1 MLSKIDHEV
10 YAALKEFGLTDY
22 ETKAFVAL
30 TINGISSAKEISD
43 KTNIPYSRIYDI
55 LLNLESQGWV
65 KVHQGRPMMYQAE
78 RPKSV
83 AKIAKKQ
90 LEEKYKRIESALIDK
105 LEPRYGNE
113 KEIDTTPIFM
123 LKGEVSLKIT
133 NLLTTAK
140 SRIQIFFNKPDE
152 GFIEEF
158 FNQLLDAN
166 TRKVEIQVVLP
177 KSFEPNEESKKIWR
191 KMLTIAKIQSSSRVM
206 FDGIIIDEVDLMVF
220 LSSFF
225 KINVR
230 EENMVFW
237 ITEANLVRYSLT
249 YFKTLWSLGEKFS
262 LVTHRS

>member
-65 KVHQGRPMMYQAE
+65 KVHQGRPMLYQAE

-113 KEIDTTPIFM
+113 KEIDTTPIYM
-123 LKGEVSLKIT
+123 LKGDISLKIT
-133 NLLTTAK
+133 NLLTASK
-140 SRIQIFFNKPDE
+140 KKIQIFFNKPDE

-158 FNQLLDAN
+158 FDQLLEAN
-166 TRKVEIQVVLP
+166 TRKVEIQVVIP
-177 KSFEPNEESKKIWR
+177 KSFSPSAENKKIWR
-191 KMLTIAKIQSSSRVM
+191 KMLTIAKIQYTTRVM
-206 FDGIIIDEVDLMVF
+206 FDGIIIDENDLMVF

-237 ITEANLVRYSLT
+237 ITEVNLVRYAMT

-262 LVTHRS
+262 LVAHRK

>member
-1 MLSKIDHEV
+1 M
-10 YAALKEFGLTDY
+10 TDY

-123 LKGEVSLKIT
+123 LKGDISLKIA
-133 NLLTTAK
+133 NLLNGAK
-140 SRIQIFFNKPDE
+140 NKIQIFFNKPDE

-158 FNQLLDAN
+158 FDHLLEAN
-166 TRKVEIQVVLP
+166 TRKVEIQVSIP
-177 KSFEPNEESKKIWR
+177 RDFNPSTDTKKIWR
-191 KMLTIAKIQSSSRVM
+191 KMLTISKIQTNSRVM
-206 FDGIIIDEVDLMVF
+206 FDGIIVDDSDLLVF

-225 KINVR
+225 KLNVR

-237 ITEANLVRYSLT
+237 ITEVNLVRYAMT

-262 LVTHRS
+262 LVAHRS

>member
-65 KVHQGRPMMYQAE
+65 KVHQGRPMLYQAE
-78 RPKSV
+78 RPKTV
-83 AKIAKKQ
+83 AKIAQKQ
-90 LEEKYKRIESALIDK
+90 LQEKYKRIESALIDK

-113 KEIDTTPIFM
+113 KEIDTTPIYM
-123 LKGEVSLKIT
+123 LKGDVSVKIT
-133 NLLTTAK
+133 NLLNGSK
-140 SRIQIFFNKPDE
+140 KKIQIFFNKPDE
-152 GFIEEF
+152 GFIDEF
-158 FNQLLDAN
+158 FDQLLEAN
-166 TRKVEIQVVLP
+166 TRKVEIEMVIP
-177 KSFEPNEESKKIWR
+177 KSFSPSSESKKIWR
-191 KMLTIAKIQSSSRVM
+191 KMLTIAKIQWTSRVM
-206 FDGIIIDEVDLMVF
+206 FDGIIIDDTDLMVF

-230 EENMVFW
+230 EENMIFW
-237 ITEANLVRYSLT
+237 ITEANLVRYAIT